1 MIGFLKLT
9 KNNNPDEYAYSDYG
23 IGFNA
28 PLHISLL
35 IREWGEIVFIFDVY
49 TNSSRHT
56 DNTKKIC

>member
-1 MIGFLKLT
+1 MLT
-9 KNNNPDEYAYSDYG
+9 KNNNPDEHAYSDYD

-35 IREWGEIVFIFDVY
+35 ISEWGKIVIIFDVY

-56 DNTKKIC
+56 DNTKKI